1 MKHERFFSIYM
12 PEEDI
17 ALVSEIQIF
26 SSWEL
31 MAFGNK
37 IEEVFVNSL
46 DEIDES
52 EELPLI
58 VTILCEFDVFDETLK
73 TTKTN
78 TENSIF
84 FNYLYV
90 RDILL
95 KSTARIVLPVNN
107 IRNLISYYNHYAL
120 KNNNKQLIFN
130 ELSRSV
136 CEQ

>member
-1 MKHERFFSIYM
+1 M